1 MGGFG
6 ALGDDDRT
14 WGVHHWVIG
23 VVLACL
29 ASVISNLG
37 INLQKLSHM
46 RRARGR
52 APVPLSSPTAPT
64 TASALSD
71 INQTKYYL
79 QPLWVS
85 GITLV
90 ILGAIADFFALAFA
104 PQVVIAPL
112 GSVTLIANVF
122 FAPLLLEE
130 TINRREVLAV
140 SIIIIGSVISVWFAS
155 HDDKLFGLDELFEL
169 YTKPRFLIFAV
180 LIMGI
185 ICVML
190 SALEHY
196 DRLRADA
203 VTSQKASHA
212 QLASL
217 LDDGHVHSDA
227 DLAPQLTPAMIFYQT
242 RAVKIHRFL
251 YPALSGIIGAQNVLF
266 AKCTAELLYGS
277 MAGGKLLFVHL
288 PTYMVI
294 AALGITIFFQIKYLN
309 DGLYLFEASYVVPV
323 FQTFWCLGSVASG
336 LVFFGEYQHM
346 QAGQMSMF
354 FLGIGVTVSGLMLL
368 SKREVRDQIEDWRPS
383 PRPRRPARRQSVHVE
398 LGGDPDGHH
407 PRLKP
412 AALSEISMRT
422 DTYSDTEPSP
432 RSYLLTANHR

>member
-1 MGGFG
+1 
-6 ALGDDDRT
+6 
-14 WGVHHWVIG
+14 
-23 VVLACL
+23 
-29 ASVISNLG
+29 
-37 INLQKLSHM
+37 
-46 RRARGR
+46 
-52 APVPLSSPTAPT
+52 
-64 TASALSD
+64 
-71 INQTKYYL
+71 
-79 QPLWVS
+79 
-85 GITLV
+85 
-90 ILGAIADFFALAFA
+90 
-104 PQVVIAPL
+104 
-112 GSVTLIANVF
+112 
-122 FAPLLLEE
+122 
-130 TINRREVLAV
+130 
-140 SIIIIGSVISVWFAS
+140 
-155 HDDKLFGLDELFEL
+155 
-169 YTKPRFLIFAV
+169 
-180 LIMGI
+180 
-185 ICVML
+185 
-190 SALEHY
+190 
-196 DRLRADA
+196 
-203 VTSQKASHA
+203 
-212 QLASL
+212 
-217 LDDGHVHSDA
+217 
-227 DLAPQLTPAMIFYQT
+227 
-242 RAVKIHRFL
+242 
-251 YPALSGIIGAQNVLF
+251 
-266 AKCTAELLYGS
+266 

>member
-104 PQVVIAPL
+104 PQVRAALRPHRSRREDRCAQVVIAPL

-130 TINRREVLAV
+130 TINRR
-140 SIIIIGSVISVWFAS
+140 GSR
-155 HDDKLFGLDELFEL
+155 GR
-169 YTKPRFLIFAV
+169 Y
-180 LIMGI
+180 
-185 ICVML
+185 
-190 SALEHY
+190 
-196 DRLRADA
+196 AD
-203 VTSQKASHA
+203 
-212 QLASL
+212 
-217 LDDGHVHSDA
+217 
-227 DLAPQLTPAMIFYQT
+227 
-242 RAVKIHRFL
+242 
-251 YPALSGIIGAQNVLF
+251 
-266 AKCTAELLYGS
+266 
-277 MAGGKLLFVHL
+277 
-288 PTYMVI
+288 
-294 AALGITIFFQIKYLN
+294 
-309 DGLYLFEASYVVPV
+309 V
-323 FQTFWCLGSVASG
+323 FPC
-336 LVFFGEYQHM
+336 
-346 QAGQMSMF
+346 
-354 FLGIGVTVSGLMLL
+354 
-368 SKREVRDQIEDWRPS
+368 R
-383 PRPRRPARRQSVHVE
+383 
-398 LGGDPDGHH
+398 
-407 PRLKP
+407 
-412 AALSEISMRT
+412 
-422 DTYSDTEPSP
+422 
-432 RSYLLTANHR
+432 